1 MNWML
6 GISESVSRPARIQK
20 ILSSNKCWEVYIH
33 LEDRCTIG
41 CPPGIEE
48 VVLASGDE
56 PLATGGKAQRQ
67 HAALVEMQLVLVGL
81 VRVQDFHIT
90 VLHSYSQPLTG
101 RTVTCSRETLLYQNI
116 YYLIGHKKVHGK
128 SHCYSKMTSNKLK
141 TMLDYK
147 TIELFQIK
155 QSWTLKNSP
164 STK

>member
-1 MNWML
+1 M
-6 GISESVSRPARIQK
+6 
-20 ILSSNKCWEVYIH
+20 H

-41 CPPGIEE
+41 CPPGVEE

-128 SHCYSKMTSNKLK
+128 SHCYSIMTSNKLK
-141 TMLDYK
+141 TMLDYN
-147 TIELFQIK
+147 TTK
-155 QSWTLKNSP
+155 QYNFLKSNNHGH
-164 STK
+164 